1 MSELTKEASNA
12 KNGSYA
18 FITIVVVLTGALR
31 RSYRLRASFRQ
42 EGFTESTMAE
52 AKLRKETPFGLPQPR
67 PSPQLRP

>member
-42 EGFTESTMAE
+42 EGFTESAMAE